1 MAGDGVAYQW
11 DDRAFQQM
19 LKETIEKPNF
29 DSSMYEILFHTI
41 AELRRILRAR

>member
-1 MAGDGVAYQW
+1 MKLDKESANELSQI
-11 DDRAFQQM
+11 QQM